1 MDVSAG
7 GTQLNPRNVTEVDGQ
22 KKLGGGGVGV
32 TLGGLCPGEGEPAGA
47 PCSQP
52 GVRTERN

>member
-1 MDVSAG
+1 MSAG
-7 GTQLNPRNVTEVDGQ
+7 GTQLNPCNLTEVDGQ
-22 KKLGGGGVGV
+22 KKLGGGGVGA